1 MVEKN
6 TCTADP
12 GYSAIVDNFTHHFSD
27 SAWKIGF
34 IINKSAARGLT
45 SRILFLFPWFLSL
58 C

>member
-45 SRILFLFPWFLSL
+45 
-58 C
+58 